1 MTRVVGVDS
10 APPQPVLS
18 IRRVN
23 RLSSNELDELTALLV
38 SCVAQG
44 ASLGFLAPLAVDAA
58 RDWWAGVPRDGVIL
72 FLAERKGHIVGT
84 VQLQPA
90 ESENGAHR
98 GEIAKL
104 LVHPSW
110 RRQGIAR
117 TLVTALEDE
126 ARAESKT
133 LLVLDTR
140 EGDPS
145 NDLYRALGYREA
157 GRIPGWA
164 REASGRLSTT
174 VFWYKPLESP
184 SAISACPGAGALDP
198 S

>member
-1 MTRVVGVDS
+1 VD
-10 APPQPVLS
+10 
-18 IRRVN
+18 
-23 RLSSNELDELTALLV
+23 RLSPQELDDLTEVLV
-38 SCVAQG
+38 SCVAEG
-44 ASLGFLAPLAVDAA
+44 ASLGFHAPLPLDAA
-58 RDWWAGVPRDGVIL
+58 YDWWAGVPRDGVIL
-72 FLAERKGHIVGT
+72 LVAERHGRIVGT

-98 GEIAKL
+98 GEVAKL
-104 LVHPSW
+104 LVHPEW

-117 TLVTALEDE
+117 ALMVALEEE
-126 ARAESKT
+126 ARAAGKT

-140 EGDPS
+140 EGDAS
-145 NDLYRALGYREA
+145 NDLYRALDYREA

-164 REASGRLSTT
+164 LDASGRPSAT

-184 SAISACPGAGALDP
+184 SEIGGCGGAGARAP

>member
-1 MTRVVGVDS
+1 VD
-10 APPQPVLS
+10 
-18 IRRVN
+18 
-23 RLSSNELDELTALLV
+23 RLSEKERDDLAEVLV

-44 ASLGFLAPLAVDAA
+44 ASLGFHAPLPADAA
-58 RDWWAGVPRDGVIL
+58 RDWWAGVLRGGVIL
-72 FLAERKGHIVGT
+72 LVAERDGRIVGT

-104 LVHPSW
+104 LVHPEW

-117 TLVTALEDE
+117 ALMMALEAE
-126 ARAESKT
+126 ARAAGKT

-145 NDLYRALGYREA
+145 NDLYRALDYREA
-157 GRIPGWA
+157 GRIPDWA
-164 REASGRLSTT
+164 RDTAGTPSAT
-174 VFWYKPLESP
+174 VFWYKPL
-184 SAISACPGAGALDP
+184 DP
-198 S
+198 PPDLGTPP

>member
-1 MTRVVGVDS
+1 VSVNS
-10 APPQPVLS
+10 APERPTVS
-18 IRRVN
+18 IRRVD
-23 RLSSNELDELTALLV
+23 RLSAEALDDLAEVLV
-38 SCVAQG
+38 SCVAHG
-44 ASLGFLAPLAVDAA
+44 ASLGFHAPLPANVA

-72 FLAERKGHIVGT
+72 LVAERDGRIVGT

-98 GEIAKL
+98 GEVAKL
-104 LVHPSW
+104 LVHPEW

-117 TLVTALEDE
+117 ALMLILEAE
-126 ARAESKT
+126 ARAAGKT

-145 NDLYRALGYREA
+145 NELYRALDYREA

-164 REASGRLSTT
+164 RDAAGTLSAT
-174 VFWYKPLESP
+174 VFWYKSLESP
-184 SAISACPGAGALDP
+184 SEISACPGAGALAP

>member
-1 MTRVVGVDS
+1 VDQLS
-10 APPQPVLS
+10 A
-18 IRRVN
+18 
-23 RLSSNELDELTALLV
+23 NELDDLTEVLI

-44 ASLGFLAPLAVDAA
+44 ASLGFHAPLAADAA
-58 RDWWAGVPRDGVIL
+58 REWWAGVLRDGVIL
-72 FLAERKGHIVGT
+72 LVAEQAGCIVGT

-98 GEIAKL
+98 GEVAKL
-104 LVHPSW
+104 LVHPAW

-117 TLVTALEDE
+117 ALMMTLEEE
-126 ARAESKT
+126 AHSMGKM

-145 NDLYRALGYREA
+145 NDLYHALGYREA

-164 REASGRLSTT
+164 RDAAGTLSAT
-174 VFWYKPLESP
+174 VFWYKPLNLPPELGTR
-184 SAISACPGAGALDP
+184 A
-198 S
+198 

>member
-1 MTRVVGVDS
+1 MSVNS
-10 APPQPVLS
+10 AAVRHAPS
-18 IRRVN
+18 IRRVY
-23 RLSSNELDELTALLV
+23 RLSANELDDLTAVLV
-38 SCVAQG
+38 SCVAEG
-44 ASLGFLAPLAVDAA
+44 ASLGFHAPLAADIA
-58 RDWWAGVPRDGVIL
+58 RKWWSEVPRDGVIL
-72 FLAERKGHIVGT
+72 LVAERNGRVVGT

-90 ESENGAHR
+90 ESDNGAHR
-98 GEIAKL
+98 GEVAKL
-104 LVHPSW
+104 LVHPSS

-117 TLVTALEDE
+117 ALMMALEHE
-126 ARAESKT
+126 ARAAGKT

-164 REASGRLSTT
+164 RDAAGTLSAT
-174 VFWYKPLESP
+174 VFWYKPLESA
-184 SAISACPGAGALDP
+184 SELGAGPGTAVHAP

>member
-1 MTRVVGVDS
+1 VGVAS
-10 APPQPVLS
+10 ARSQPAPS
-18 IRRVN
+18 IRRLD
-23 RLSSNELDELTALLV
+23 RLSSSGLDDLTALLI

-44 ASLGFLAPLAVDAA
+44 ASLGFHAPLAADVA

-72 FLAERKGHIVGT
+72 LVAEQEGRIVGT

-98 GEIAKL
+98 GEVAKL
-104 LVHPSW
+104 LVDPSS

-117 TLVTALEDE
+117 ALMMTLEDE
-126 ARAESKT
+126 ARAAGKT

-164 REASGRLSTT
+164 RDAAGKLSAT
-174 VFWYKPLESP
+174 VFWYKPLM
-184 SAISACPGAGALDP
+184 
-198 S
+198 

>member
-117 TLVTALEDE
+117 TLMMTLEDE
-126 ARAESKT
+126 ARAASKT

-145 NDLYRALGYREA
+145 NDLYRTLGYREA

-164 REASGRLSTT
+164 RDAAGTPSAS
-174 VFWYKPLESP
+174 VFWYK
-184 SAISACPGAGALDP
+184 ALV
-198 S
+198 

>member
-1 MTRVVGVDS
+1 MVIARAVSVDS
-10 APPQPVLS
+10 ALPPAPA
-18 IRRVN
+18 IRRVDQ
-23 RLSSNELDELTALLV
+23 LSSRELVDLTELLV

-44 ASLGFLAPLAVDAA
+44 ASLGFHAPLAADEA
-58 RDWWAGVPRDGVIL
+58 RGWWAGVPRDGVIL
-72 FLAERKGHIVGT
+72 LVAEQEGRIVGT

-98 GEIAKL
+98 GEVAKL
-104 LVHPSW
+104 LVHPEW

-117 TLVTALEDE
+117 ALMMALEAE
-126 ARAESKT
+126 ARATGKT

-145 NDLYRALGYREA
+145 NDLYHALGYREA

-164 REASGRLSTT
+164 RDAAGTSSAT
-174 VFWYKPLESP
+174 VFWYKPVNPPPELGSRP
-184 SAISACPGAGALDP
+184 
-198 S
+198 

>member
-1 MTRVVGVDS
+1 VSVNS
-10 APPQPVLS
+10 APSQPAAS
-18 IRRVN
+18 IRRVD
-23 RLSSNELDELTALLV
+23 RLSAKELDDLTEVLV

-44 ASLGFLAPLAVDAA
+44 ASLGFHTPLAEDAA

-72 FLAERKGHIVGT
+72 LVAEREGRIVGT

-98 GEIAKL
+98 GEVAKL

-117 TLVTALEDE
+117 ALMMGLEAE
-126 ARAESKT
+126 ARATGKT

-145 NDLYRALGYREA
+145 NDLYRTLNYREA

-164 REASGRLSTT
+164 RDATGTPSTT
-174 VFWYKPLESP
+174 VFWYKPLPPPPELGTRP
-184 SAISACPGAGALDP
+184 
-198 S
+198 